1 MASQKHGH
9 RAAVD
14 IASVRAQAAR
24 AASASA
30 SGRAVKRSITV
41 RPEID
46 ECLSEIAGGREYSQ
60 VANDA
65 FILYLQARGID
76 LVVKE
81 VEAAS
86 GPLTQGDHEEAER
99 RLEDARRRAKQRR
112 KLYG

>member
-1 MASQKHGH
+1 MASKKHGH
-9 RAAVD
+9 HAVAGV
-14 IASVRAQAAR
+14 ASVRAQAAR
-24 AASASA
+24 ATSASA

-46 ECLSEIAGGREYSQ
+46 EYLSHIAGGREYSHI
-60 VANDA
+60 ANDA

-76 LVVKE
+76 LIVKD

-86 GPLTQGDHEEAER
+86 GPLTHADHEEADH